1 MPINLVPNGTR
12 LLNYAS
18 IKETTLK
25 TYKQLKREIENSK
38 ELNESRF
45 LRKGVSLVFVRNA
58 KKHGD
63 DAVRHFKTAQTKLS
77 KRPLDTPEE
86 RIERLTEGLNDL
98 CEGMISLRK
107 QNGALTGISTSAV
120 LLNERTNQQLKALL
134 KK

>member
-1 MPINLVPNGTR
+1 M
-12 LLNYAS
+12 
-18 IKETTLK
+18 K
-25 TYKQLKREIENSK
+25 TYQELKLELEKRD

-45 LRKGVSLVFVRNA
+45 LRKGVSLVFARNA

-63 DAVRHFKTAQTKLS
+63 DAVRNFKTAQTKLS

-107 QNGALTGISTSAV
+107 QNGAVTSLTLTSA
-120 LLNERTNQQLKALL
+120 LLNERTDKQVQKLL
-134 KK
+134 GK

>member
-1 MPINLVPNGTR
+1 M
-12 LLNYAS
+12 
-18 IKETTLK
+18 K
-25 TYKQLKREIENSK
+25 TYKELKQEIENSK

-45 LRKGVSLVFVRNA
+45 LRKGVSLVFARNA

-86 RIERLTEGLNDL
+86 RIERLTECLNDL

-120 LLNERTNQQLKALL
+120 LLNERSSKQIDRLIRKRD
-134 KK
+134 

>member
-1 MPINLVPNGTR
+1 VSRQTAGKTKM
-12 LLNYAS
+12 
-18 IKETTLK
+18 K
-25 TYKQLKREIENSK
+25 TYKELKQDLDEPK

-45 LRKGVSLVFVRNA
+45 LRKGVSLVFARNA

-63 DAVRHFKTAQTKLS
+63 DAVRHFKNAQSKLS

-107 QNGALTGISTSAV
+107 QNGALTGISTTVV
-120 LLNERTNQQLKALL
+120 LLNERTNQQLARLNKR
-134 KK
+134 K